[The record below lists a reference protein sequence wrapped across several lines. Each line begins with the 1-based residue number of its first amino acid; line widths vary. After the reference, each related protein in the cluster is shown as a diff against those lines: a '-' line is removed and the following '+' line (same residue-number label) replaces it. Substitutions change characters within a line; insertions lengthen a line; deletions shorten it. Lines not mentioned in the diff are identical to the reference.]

1 MITMDNAIMIVWLTP
16 AMIDGM
22 ALGSCTLYSSCQ
34 LVQPKDWPA
43 STISLFTWRMPRA
56 VRRTAGGMAK
66 ITVAMMP
73 GTRPRPKSMAAGI
86 R

>member
-1 MITMDNAIMIVWLTP
+1 MITIDRAIMMVWLTP

-22 ALGSCTLYSSCQ
+22 ALGNCTLNSNWR
-34 LVQPKDWPA
+34 LVQPNDWPA
-43 STISLFTWRMPRA
+43 STISLFTWRMPRL

-73 GTRPRPKSMAAGI
+73 GTRPRPNSMAAGI

>member
-1 MITMDNAIMIVWLTP
+1 MITIDRAIMMVWLTP

-22 ALGSCTLYSSCQ
+22 ALGSCTLNSSWR

-43 STISLFTWRMPRA
+43 STISLFTWRMPRL
-56 VRRTAGGMAK
+56 VKRTAGGMAK
-66 ITVAMMP
+66 ITVAMIP